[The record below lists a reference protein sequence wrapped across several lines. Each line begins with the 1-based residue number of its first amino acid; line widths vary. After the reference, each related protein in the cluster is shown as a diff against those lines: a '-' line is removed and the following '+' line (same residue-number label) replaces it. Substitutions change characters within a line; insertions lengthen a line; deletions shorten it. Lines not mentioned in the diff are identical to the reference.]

1 MRKLIKRIL
10 HPFLK
15 RRYNRLAKNPR
26 PFSYKGIDLTIYP
39 GVFSPEMTISTKIFV
54 DFLSK
59 LDLKS
64 QKVLELGAGS
74 GLISFFAA
82 KNGAKVTAS
91 DISDA
96 AIEGLKL
103 NSSQLDLPIE
113 IIKSDLFENIN
124 NSFDYL
130 FINPPYYPKQPKTI
144 EEKAWFCG
152 QDFEYFEDLFK
163 ALLDRAYLK
172 EKVLLILSQDCD
184 LERINRISLKY
195 YLRMSLIHQST
206 AFGEKN
212 MIYELVE
219 VD

>member
-1 MRKLIKRIL
+1 MRNLIKRIL
-10 HPFLK
+10 HLFLK

-26 PFSYKGIDLTIYP
+26 PFSYKGIDITIYP
-39 GVFSPEMTISTKIFV
+39 GVFSPEMTIGTKIFV
-54 DFLSK
+54 NFLD
-59 LDLKS
+59 DLELYD

-74 GLISFFAA
+74 GLISFYAA
-82 KNGAKVTAS
+82 KKGAKVTAS

-96 AIEGLKL
+96 VIDGLKL
-103 NSSQLDLPIE
+103 NSDQLDLSIE

-124 NSFDYL
+124 DSFDYI

-152 QDFEYFEDLFK
+152 SDFEYFEKLFK

-172 EKVLLILSQDCD
+172 EKTLIILSQDCD
-184 LERINRISLKY
+184 LEKINRTSLKY
-195 YLRMSLIHQST
+195 YFRMNLIHEST

>member
-1 MRKLIKRIL
+1 MKDSLFL
-10 HPFLK
+10 ESSPFYFK
-15 RRYNRLAKNPR
+15 KSNVSVESLA
-26 PFSYKGIDLTIYP
+26 S
-39 GVFSPEMTISTKIFV
+39 
-54 DFLSK
+54 
-59 LDLKS
+59 
-64 QKVLELGAGS
+64 
-74 GLISFFAA
+74 
-82 KNGAKVTAS
+82 
-91 DISDA
+91 
-96 AIEGLKL
+96 
-103 NSSQLDLPIE
+103 PIE